1 MNYGCEVLLGC
12 DIGDNANPWDE
23 TDREGSHNTYSHPSD
38 RRLGNPW
45 HGLLGTGVLSLL
57 NGPQQSAK
65 VKGQNHCFGPMS
77 RRSLNDDDPSAT
89 RPRPLP
95 PSRTGVATRN
105 RVRPARPGRV
115 GWPGPRLR
123 L

>member
-77 RRSLNDDDPSAT
+77 HFFFPGSWGVGSLTVISRRNVVLSAVHSGNPSFPYT
-89 RPRPLP
+89 
-95 PSRTGVATRN
+95 
-105 RVRPARPGRV
+105 
-115 GWPGPRLR
+115 
-123 L
+123 

>member
-1 MNYGCEVLLGC
+1 MNYVCEVLLGC

-77 RRSLNDDDPSAT
+77 QNFKEYSRSVPDHQPPRASC
-89 RPRPLP
+89 RPRSA
-95 PSRTGVATRN
+95 PSSSTWMA
-105 RVRPARPGRV
+105 
-115 GWPGPRLR
+115 
-123 L
+123 

>member
-77 RRSLNDDDPSAT
+77 RMFYSSSHHHEPK
-89 RPRPLP
+89 LP
-95 PSRTGVATRN
+95 FHKELR
-105 RVRPARPGRV
+105 
-115 GWPGPRLR
+115 RL
-123 L
+123 

>member
-77 RRSLNDDDPSAT
+77 RRSLAHGPKS
-89 RPRPLP
+89 
-95 PSRTGVATRN
+95 VATLI
-105 RVRPARPGRV
+105 
-115 GWPGPRLR
+115 PRIALKTSVVTIFI
-123 L
+123 LCAHSNMATY